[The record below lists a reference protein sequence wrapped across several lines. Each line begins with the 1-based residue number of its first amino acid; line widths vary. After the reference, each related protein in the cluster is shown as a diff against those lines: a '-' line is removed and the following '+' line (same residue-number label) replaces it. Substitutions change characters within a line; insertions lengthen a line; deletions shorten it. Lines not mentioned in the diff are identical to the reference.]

1 MTAFVDWVL
10 AKRYRLIVLAIALTP
25 LLPFVTTALMVLESA
40 RRGALV
46 GLSSALF
53 GLAGVVIFA
62 MMSGSSVIVWVGVAA
77 IGMLGGVAVGA
88 LLRWAGSLA
97 LTFQGTVLAC
107 ALIGIALSVLFPDP
121 ALLFSGVIEELVE
134 ILRESGRGEGQLD
147 LVRSLDRLLMGLM
160 VAALFAQ
167 LVGGLLLGHWWLHL
181 ARRAIG
187 FGVEFRALKLGRVL
201 GIPAML
207 LIALGLILDAPLIDN
222 LTPLALFGFLFQG
235 LAVLH
240 AWAYAK
246 NWHAA
251 LIVPVYVLLITPLTG
266 LAIMGLSV
274 VGLVDNLFD
283 LRSSLRAQT

>member
-1 MTAFVDWVL
+1 MTAFVDWVV
-10 AKRYRLIVLAIALTP
+10 AQRHRLIVLAIVLTP
-25 LLPFVTTALMVLESA
+25 LLPFMTCALMVLESA
-40 RRGALV
+40 RRGTLV
-46 GLSSALF
+46 GLNSALF
-53 GLAGVVIFA
+53 GLAGVVVLA
-62 MMSGSSVIVWVGVAA
+62 MVSGSNVIVFVGLGA
-77 IGMLGGVAVGA
+77 IVMLGGVAIGA

-97 LTFQGTVLAC
+97 LAFQGTVLAC
-107 ALIGIALSVLFPDP
+107 CLVAVALSVLLPEP
-121 ALLFSGVIEELVE
+121 AQLFSGVVEEFVE
-134 ILRESGRGEGQLD
+134 MLRQSGTGEEQLD
-147 LVRSLDRLLMGLM
+147 LVSSLDRLLMGLM
-160 VAALFAQ
+160 VAAVFAQ
-167 LVGGLLLGHWWLHL
+167 LVGGLLLGHWWSHL

-207 LIALGLILDAPLIDN
+207 LIALGLILDAPLLDN

-266 LAIMGLSV
+266 LAILGLGV